1 MTINPSIAHKTKE
14 VQELIKTSP
23 FQVYDKA
30 LPKILSRVERKLAD
44 LFIKKGCLHQ
54 ISKVPRQWFADRAG
68 CHKRTVSRALS
79 LFRSMDLIDAYYS
92 FYEVITFKLGLYFK
106 QPGSISKMAPL
117 FPSLKVVTPVLT
129 SLSFLV
135 SLNMSHYKVISNPVI
150 YLKANFFVSNTSKE
164 TLRSSKEQFSDPPP
178 PKSVPF
184 LPQGAK
190 HNESLLKQAIAKKER
205 NEMTVSLDEATYK
218 LNSYVKM
225 QQQATHQAV
234 IDLCNREIPK
244 WRAIIYKLSNNGE

>member
-1 MTINPSIAHKTKE
+1 MSFGDFVKELHKVFRGASQNVANVLYENIVSNPLSFISEEEIAK
-14 VQELIKTSP
+14 
-23 FQVYDKA
+23 
-30 LPKILSRVERKLAD
+30 
-44 LFIKKGCLHQ
+44 
-54 ISKVPRQWFADRAG
+54 RAG
-68 CHKRTVSRALS
+68 VSERTVSQVIRLLKKAGLLIACRRYMTTNIWKAGSYFRFYAKESLSHVFPALAKKT
-79 LFRSMDLIDAYYS
+79 AYYFKFGLIS
-92 FYEVITFKLGLYFK
+92 SCIITHINVINTPLIYK
-106 QPGSISKMAPL
+106 SIRS
-117 FPSLKVVTPVLT
+117 T
-129 SLSFLV
+129 SLEQS
-135 SLNMSHYKVISNPVI
+135 
-150 YLKANFFVSNTSKE
+150 
-164 TLRSSKEQFSDPPP
+164 LRSSKEQFSDPPP
-178 PKSVPF
+178 PKTVPF